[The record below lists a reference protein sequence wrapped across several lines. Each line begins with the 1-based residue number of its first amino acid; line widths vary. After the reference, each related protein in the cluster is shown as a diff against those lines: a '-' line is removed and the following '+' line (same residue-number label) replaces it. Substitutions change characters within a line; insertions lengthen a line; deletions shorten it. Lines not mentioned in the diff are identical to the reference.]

1 MKKVHTLALTTAIL
15 AGAISIFASA
25 PALANDGTYEK
36 HNRFKM
42 APNKWE
48 ADKPTGPK
56 QHLFSQG
63 HSGPAAGS
71 VPKNMLGLNPN
82 FLEKPKPPQLV
93 PASNPMMRPTT
104 SVAARPMPRQEV
116 KGQFNSKFGHPNQP
130 APLVASQPK
139 QLPDFGSPRAL
150 NATPQQPAVQAEE
163 KVAAQLSKP
172 VRARQPVAHSARPAG
187 RLHSS
192 QKVAGNLLSKPTPIA
207 RVATPKMYNNGMFEH
222 GGSQVS
228 AKSGHSTKADVYGTI
243 IKSFK

>member
-1 MKKVHTLALTTAIL
+1 MKKVLSLALSTLTI
-15 AGAISIFASA
+15 AGVFALFSTNA
-25 PALANDGTYEK
+25 AMAEGARFDYE
-36 HNRFKM
+36 
-42 APNKWE
+42 PNQWAK
-48 ADKPTGPK
+48 DKPTGPK
-56 QHLFSQG
+56 HRYMQHPN
-63 HSGPAAGS
+63 SGPAAGTVSKS
-71 VPKNMLGLNPN
+71 VLGLTPS
-82 FLEKPKPPQLV
+82 FLEKPKPPQMV

-163 KVAAQLSKP
+163 RVAAQLSKP
-172 VRARQPVAHSARPAG
+172 VRARHPVAHSARPAG

-192 QKVAGNLLSKPTPIA
+192 QKVAGNLLSKPTPVA